1 MSVAPAVH
9 GADPIV
15 ALATPAGRGAVAVV
29 RLSGAGAFDIAARHV
44 APWPLAP
51 RSASLC
57 AIRDGRGELLDR
69 ALVTAYP
76 APRSFTGDDT
86 IEIAT
91 HGGTLVPTMV
101 MAALVRSGARVA
113 DPGEFTRRAVLNGKL
128 DLVQAE
134 AIGDL
139 IDAGSNAMRRAALVQ
154 LDGGLSRRIEALR
167 EEIIGLEALIAY
179 DIDFPEEDDGPI
191 PRERVR
197 AATASVLASLD
208 SLLATAHAGEITRD
222 GALVV
227 IAGAPN
233 AGKSSLFNALLG
245 SARAIVTEIP
255 GTTRDAIEATIDT
268 GAWPVRLVDTAGLR
282 ETSDTVERIGI
293 EVSTRYLAA
302 ADAVLACG
310 DTDADVDATTSAV
323 AALTSAPILR
333 VRTKRD
339 LGATRQDDGRIAVS
353 AVTGE
358 GLDEL
363 VRAID
368 RAIGAT
374 ISSQDGGLA
383 LDAPLLTRE
392 RQRAAVNAARE
403 EVTAFRDAWE
413 TLDVPATVAAVHLR
427 AAADALADLIGA
439 IDVED
444 VLDRLFRTFC
454 VGK

>member
-1 MSVAPAVH
+1 MTGAH
-9 GADPIV
+9 GIAGAGPIV
-15 ALATPAGRGAVAVV
+15 ALATPNGRGAIAVV
-29 RLSGAGAFDIAARHV
+29 RLSGAGAIDLAARHV
-44 APWPLAP
+44 SPWPLTP
-51 RSASLC
+51 REATLC
-57 AIRDGRGELLDR
+57 AIRDDAGELLDR
-69 ALVTAYP
+69 ALVTVFP

-86 IEIAT
+86 VEIAT
-91 HGGTLVPTMV
+91 HGGALVPAMV
-101 MAALVRSGARVA
+101 MGALVRSGARVA
-113 DPGEFTRRAVLNGKL
+113 EPGEFTRRAVLNGKL

-139 IDAGSNAMRRAALVQ
+139 IDAGTNAMRRAALVQ

-167 EEIIGLEALIAY
+167 EQIIGLDALIAY
-179 DIDFPEEDDGPI
+179 DIDFPEEDDGPV

-197 AATASVLASLD
+197 AATEAVLDALD
-208 SLLATAHAGEITRD
+208 TLLATAHAGEIVRE

-268 GAWPVRLVDTAGLR
+268 GAWPVRLVDTAGLH
-282 ETSDTVERIGI
+282 ETTDTVERIGI

-302 ADAVLACG
+302 ADVVLACG
-310 DTDADVDATTSAV
+310 ETDADVAATVNAI
-323 AALTSAPILR
+323 AALTAAPVLR
-333 VRTKRD
+333 VRTKSD
-339 LGATRQDDGRIAVS
+339 LAPSSEPLAVS
-353 AVTGE
+353 ALSGA
-358 GLDEL
+358 GLEAL
-363 VRAID
+363 LRAID
-368 RAIGAT
+368 GVVGA
-374 ISSQDGGLA
+374 SEGPLA
-383 LDAPLLTRE
+383 LDAPILTRE
-392 RQRAAVNAARE
+392 RQQTAARTARD

-413 TLDVPATVAAVHLR
+413 RDDVPPTIAAVHLG
-427 AAADALADLIGA
+427 AAADALAELIGA

>member
-1 MSVAPAVH
+1 MSAARAIDRAVAVT
-9 GADPIV
+9 DPIV
-15 ALATPAGRGAVAVV
+15 ALATPNGRGAVAIV
-29 RLSGAGAFDIAARHV
+29 RMSGHGVLDLAARHV
-44 APWPLAP
+44 APWPLEP
-51 RSASLC
+51 REATLC
-57 AIRDGRGELLDR
+57 AVRDEAGEVLDR
-69 ALVTAYP
+69 ALVTVFP

-86 IEIAT
+86 VEIAT
-91 HGGTLVPTMV
+91 HGGTLVPALV
-101 MAALVRSGARVA
+101 MGALVRSGARVA

-139 IDAGSNAMRRAALVQ
+139 IDARTNAMRRAALRQ
-154 LDGGLSRRIEALR
+154 LDGGLSRRIEVLR
-167 EEIIGLEALIAY
+167 EEIIGLDALIAY
-179 DIDFPEEDDGPI
+179 DIDFPEEDDGPV

-197 AATASVLASLD
+197 AATAAVLTALD
-208 SLLATAHAGEITRD
+208 TLLATAAVGEVVRD

-245 SARAIVTEIP
+245 SARAIVTEVP

-268 GAWPVRLVDTAGLR
+268 GTWPIRLVDTAGLR
-282 ETSDTVERIGI
+282 ETDDTVERIGI

-302 ADAVLACG
+302 ADVVLACG
-310 DTDADVDATTSAV
+310 EMDADVAMTADAV
-323 AALTSAPILR
+323 AALTDAPVLR
-333 VRTKRD
+333 VRTKSD
-339 LGATRQDDGRIAVS
+339 LMPTPEPLGVSVVSGA
-353 AVTGE
+353 
-358 GLDEL
+358 GLDAL

-368 RAIGAT
+368 AAVAERHGT
-374 ISSQDGGLA
+374 LE
-383 LDAPLLTRE
+383 LDAPILTRE
-392 RQRAAVNAARE
+392 RQRSAVRTARE

-413 TLDVPATVAAVHLR
+413 TDNVPVTVAAVHLG

>member
-1 MSVAPAVH
+1 MTGAHAIA

-15 ALATPAGRGAVAVV
+15 ALATPNGRGAIAVV
-29 RLSGAGAFDIAARHV
+29 RLSGAGALDLAARHV
-44 APWPLAP
+44 SPWPLAP
-51 RSASLC
+51 REATLC
-57 AIRDGRGELLDR
+57 AIRDDAGELLDR
-69 ALVTAYP
+69 ALVTVFP

-86 IEIAT
+86 VEIAT
-91 HGGTLVPTMV
+91 HGGALVPAMV
-101 MAALVRSGARVA
+101 MGALVRSGARVA
-113 DPGEFTRRAVLNGKL
+113 EPGEFTRRAVLNGKL

-139 IDAGSNAMRRAALVQ
+139 IDAGTNAMRRAALVQ

-167 EEIIGLEALIAY
+167 EQIIGLDALIAY
-179 DIDFPEEDDGPI
+179 DIDFPEEDDGPV

-197 AATASVLASLD
+197 AATEAVLDALD
-208 SLLATAHAGEITRD
+208 TLLATAHAGEIVRE

-268 GAWPVRLVDTAGLR
+268 GAWPVRLVDTAGLH
-282 ETSDTVERIGI
+282 ETTDTVERIGI

-302 ADAVLACG
+302 ADVVLACG
-310 DTDADVDATTSAV
+310 ETDADVAATANAI
-323 AALTSAPILR
+323 AALTTAPVLR
-333 VRTKRD
+333 VRTKSD
-339 LGATRQDDGRIAVS
+339 IAPSSEPLAVS
-353 AVTGE
+353 ALSGA
-358 GLDEL
+358 GLEAL
-363 VRAID
+363 LRAID
-368 RAIGAT
+368 GAVGT
-374 ISSQDGGLA
+374 SEGPLA
-383 LDAPLLTRE
+383 LDAPILTRE
-392 RQRAAVNAARE
+392 RQQTAVRTARD

-413 TLDVPATVAAVHLR
+413 RDDVPPTIAAVHLG
-427 AAADALADLIGA
+427 AAADALAELIGA

>member
-1 MSVAPAVH
+1 MSGTRALHPT
-9 GADPIV
+9 DPIV
-15 ALATPAGRGAVAVV
+15 ALATAAGRGAVAVV
-29 RLSGAGAFDIAARHV
+29 RLSGAGALELVARHV
-44 APWPLAP
+44 SPWPPAP
-51 RSASLC
+51 RTATLC
-57 AIRDGRGELLDR
+57 AIRDEAGELLDR
-69 ALVTAYP
+69 ALVTVYP

-86 IEIAT
+86 VEIAT
-91 HGGTLVPTMV
+91 HGGTLVPALV
-101 MAALVRSGARVA
+101 MGALVRSGARVA

-154 LDGGLSRRIEALR
+154 LDGGLSRRIEMLR

-191 PRERVR
+191 PRDRVR
-197 AATASVLASLD
+197 AAMASVITSLD
-208 SLLATAHAGEITRD
+208 SLLATSHAGEIVRE

-245 SARAIVTEIP
+245 SARAIVTEVP

-282 ETSDTVERIGI
+282 ETSDTIEKIGI
-293 EVSTRYLAA
+293 EVSARYLAA
-302 ADAVLACG
+302 ADLVLACG
-310 DTDADVDATTSAV
+310 DTDGDVAMTAEAV
-323 AALTSAPILR
+323 AALTTAPVLR

-339 LGATRQDDGRIAVS
+339 LDAGSNGSALAVS
-353 AVTGE
+353 ALSGE
-358 GLDEL
+358 GLDAL

-368 RAIGAT
+368 DTIGESIAAGNGT
-374 ISSQDGGLA
+374 LE

-392 RQRAAVNAARE
+392 RQRAAVNAARD
-403 EVTAFRDAWE
+403 EVTAFREAWE
-413 TLDVPATVAAVHLR
+413 MLDVPATVAAVHLR

>member
-1 MSVAPAVH
+1 MGDERAIS

-15 ALATPAGRGAVAVV
+15 ALATPNGRGAVAIV
-29 RLSGAGAFDIAARHV
+29 RMSGRGALDIAARHIT
-44 APWPLAP
+44 PWPLAP
-51 RSASLC
+51 REATLC
-57 AIRDGRGELLDR
+57 AVRDDEGELLDR
-69 ALVTAYP
+69 ALVTVFP

-86 IEIAT
+86 VEIAT
-91 HGGTLVPTMV
+91 HGGALVPSMV
-101 MAALVRSGARVA
+101 MSALVRSGARVA

-134 AIGDL
+134 AVGDL
-139 IDAGSNAMRRAALVQ
+139 VDAGSNAMRRAALVQ

-167 EEIIGLEALIAY
+167 EAIIGLDALIAY
-179 DIDFPEEDDGPI
+179 DIDFPEEDDGPV

-197 AATASVLASLD
+197 TATVTVLDALD
-208 SLLATAHAGEITRD
+208 TLLATAHAGEIVRS

-233 AGKSSLFNALLG
+233 AGKSSLFNALVG
-245 SARAIVTEIP
+245 SARAIVTDIP

-268 GAWPVRLVDTAGLR
+268 GRWPVRLVDTAGLH

-302 ADAVLACG
+302 ADVVLACG
-310 DTDADVDATTSAV
+310 DTDAAV
-323 AALTSAPILR
+323 AATAEAIASLTTAPVLS
-333 VRTKRD
+333 VRTKSD
-339 LGATRQDDGRIAVS
+339 LAPTGESSAADVVAVS
-353 AVTGE
+353 ALSGA
-358 GLDEL
+358 GLSAL
-363 VRAID
+363 VAAIERTID
-368 RAIGAT
+368 AKQGA
-374 ISSQDGGLA
+374 LE
-383 LDAPLLTRE
+383 LDAPILTRE
-392 RQRAAVNAARE
+392 RQRSAVRAARE
-403 EVTAFRDAWE
+403 EVGAFREAW
-413 TLDVPATVAAVHLR
+413 DGDHVPPTIAAVHLG